1 MTRRPSTLMM
11 KSVFL
16 RTLYEKRWFTLGWS
30 LALSLMAVLMIAMY
44 PSLHEGMKNI
54 AASMPPQLQGLVG
67 DISLFGHLDTY
78 LSSQLYDIRIPLFL
92 MIMAVVLAQGLSV
105 TCEEK
110 GEMRT
115 ILSTATSRTSLF
127 LQTLAAAVVMFSVSI
142 VVTSCV
148 TWIGVPMINES
159 ISTWLIV
166 KLGVLSLAF
175 AMTVFSMVYAV
186 GIATGSRGSTL
197 SLGVG
202 LIISSVILEAG
213 RTVDW
218 LDLVQKVSMLHYYD
232 AGKLLTTGINFSH
245 IVVQASLLISAC
257 IIGWLLFRRRDIG

>member
-1 MTRRPSTLMM
+1 MTRRPRTLMM
-11 KSVFL
+11 KSIFL
-16 RTLYEKRWFTLGWS
+16 RSLYDKRWFMLGWS

-105 TCEEK
+105 NSEEK

-115 ILSTATSRTSLF
+115 ILSTATSRSSLF
-127 LQTLAAAVVMFSVSI
+127 FQTGVAAVVIFMTAI
-142 VVTSCV
+142 TITSLV
-148 TWIGVPMINES
+148 TWLGVPMIDES
-159 ISTWLIV
+159 IDTWLVI

-175 AMTVFSMVYAV
+175 AMTVFSIVYAV
-186 GIATGSRGSTL
+186 GSATGSRSITL
-197 SLGVG
+197 SVGVG
-202 LIISSVILEAG
+202 LIILSVILEAG

-218 LDLVQKVSMLHYYD
+218 LDLAQKVSMLHYYD
-232 AGKLLTTGINFSH
+232 AGKLLTTGIELKHLLVQGVLFS
-245 IVVQASLLISAC
+245 ASWLV
-257 IIGWLLFRRRDIG
+257 GWLLFRRRDIS